1 VVRGENHEVTADST
15 FLDNLDATDR
25 TALLAV
31 TRERT
36 LSSGDLLFRHGE
48 SGASFAVLL
57 AGRFKLVSRAS
68 SGRGVLLGLR
78 GPGDLIGEIA
88 ILDHGSRTAD
98 VVAVESARVGVGSAD
113 ALRRI
118 VAERPTVLLALCRNL
133 NRRLRES
140 DEARVELAALTGHAR
155 VAVRLVQLG
164 LRYGEP
170 TERGLAIA
178 LPLSQDE
185 IADWTGLSRPAV
197 ARALAE
203 FRRAGLVVT
212 GRRSLTLPD
221 PARLRAFAET
231 ARDD

>member
-1 VVRGENHEVTADST
+1 VTVDST
-15 FLDNLDATDR
+15 FLANLGDADR
-25 TALLAV
+25 AALLSA

-36 LSSGDLLFRHGE
+36 LGSGDLLFRHGE
-48 SGASFAVLL
+48 AGASFAVLL
-57 AGRFKLVSRAS
+57 TGRFKLVSRAS
-68 SGRGVLLGLR
+68 TGRGVLLGLR

-88 ILDHGSRTAD
+88 ILDRGSRTAD
-98 VVAVESARVGVGSAD
+98 VIAVESARVAVGSAD

-118 VAERPTVLLALCRNL
+118 VNERPSVLLALCRSL

-164 LRYGEP
+164 LRYGQS
-170 TERGLAIA
+170 TDRGVAIA

-221 PARLRAFAET
+221 PNRLRAYADAAQTE
-231 ARDD
+231 